1 MVLSKASGLS
11 MSTTR
16 MERAEEEAGAVAAIR
31 EPIKAEVE
39 KAVAEGAAT
48 AAAAAMRER
57 ERMVIGYLESAR
69 DMIRWCLVL
78 LMACSPP

>member
-39 KAVAEGAAT
+39 NAVADGAAT

-57 ERMVIGYLESAR
+57 ERMVVWYVVR
-69 DMIRWCLVL
+69 QCT
-78 LMACSPP
+78 

>member
-31 EPIKAEVE
+31 EPIKVEVE
-39 KAVAEGAAT
+39 NAVADGAAT
-48 AAAAAMRER
+48 AAAEAIRVR
-57 ERMVIGYLESAR
+57 ERMVVWYVVR
-69 DMIRWCLVL
+69 QCT
-78 LMACSPP
+78 